1 MTDCLPLLKLGA
13 MQSAWKRSPF
23 ILHTI
28 TRLAPVPLTSTEHSS
43 LQHTFS
49 QSLTVQCNLSLHQLT
64 LFAALLSPTKGLTT
78 ARQHLMPTLLSARRT
93 VDWETELVRVSF
105 TFSVILLRD
114 SMRDSLS
121 SSTES
126 LRSSSSS
133 AVNFLGPPHLGLFST
148 LPVSLNLVIM
158 CRTVE

>member
-49 QSLTVQCNLSLHQLT
+49 QSLTIQSSLSLHQST
-64 LFAALLSPTKGLTT
+64 LLVALISLTKGLTT
-78 ARQHLMPTLLSARRT
+78 AERHLTPMPLRAFRT
-93 VDWETELVRVSF
+93 VACETEFVRVLF
-105 TFSVILLRD
+105 TFSVIWLRD
-114 SMRDSLS
+114 S
-121 SSTES
+121 
-126 LRSSSSS
+126 
-133 AVNFLGPPHLGLFST
+133 
-148 LPVSLNLVIM
+148 
-158 CRTVE
+158 